1 MGINDIRVSEHFLL
15 SEFAS
20 HDTGEV
26 MVEPEL
32 IVRLEKVRQLLNLP
46 IVVDSGYRTPEH
58 NAAVGGV
65 PKSLHR
71 KGLAV
76 DIKCAFVSLPLLL
89 AAAIWAGFP
98 GVMVYSVLNFL
109 HCDLREVPAYLI
121 PDAWIP
127 AFKLL
132 FPDKAKS
139 FYPWGDIKDV
149 NVVDK

>member
-1 MGINDIRVSEHFLL
+1 MAVNDIRVSEHFLL

-26 MVEPEL
+26 IVDPDL
-32 IVRLEKVRQLLNLP
+32 IVRLEKMRQLLSLP

-65 PKSLHR
+65 PKSLHC
-71 KGLAV
+71 KGRAV

-98 GVMVYSVLNFL
+98 GVLVYTKYSFL

-127 AFKLL
+127 GFKLL
-132 FPDKAKS
+132 FPDRAKS
-139 FYPWGDIKDV
+139 FYPWSDITDV
-149 NVVDK
+149 KVVEL